1 MAGLEPGSS
10 ASFQTSEEDSASN
23 AIGRT
28 GSRACMNNN
37 NSIARRECTGL
48 SLGVARKPRGRP
60 PGSKNKAKPAV
71 IITRDS
77 EDAMRPHILEVAG
90 GHDVV
95 ECLTQFCGRR
105 QVGLCVLSGRGM
117 VTNVTIRQPNG
128 SGSTVTFHGRFEILS
143 LSGAYNTPSGSSSSI
158 SSGLSIS
165 LAGAQGQVV
174 GGSVAGTLRAAGP
187 VIVIVASFTTPSH
200 HNLPQDDQEEN
211 GNGNSAA
218 VPPPANV
225 GAPNGYN
232 ITPSNSDSCVYTV
245 SPNPISSQL
254 PPDHVLPWPTQ
265 ASVRPPYSIR

>member
-1 MAGLEPGSS
+1 MAGLEGGSS

-28 GSRACMNNN
+28 GSRACINNN

-60 PGSKNKAKPAV
+60 PGSKNKAKPPV
-71 IITRDS
+71 VITRDS

-117 VTNVTIRQPNG
+117 VTNVTIRQATG
-128 SGSTVTFHGRFEILS
+128 TGSTVTFHGRFEILS
-143 LSGAYNTPSGSSSSI
+143 LSGAYTAPSGASSSPC
-158 SSGLSIS
+158 GLSIS
-165 LAGAQGQVV
+165 LAGAQGQVL
-174 GGSVAGTLRAAGP
+174 GGSVAGVLRAAGP
-187 VIVIVASFTTPSH
+187 VIVIVASFTSPAH
-200 HNLPQDDQEEN
+200 HNLPHDDEEDN
-211 GNGNSAA
+211 GNGNGTVA
-218 VPPPANV
+218 PPSSI
-225 GAPNGYN
+225 GANGYN
-232 ITPSNSDSCVYTV
+232 MTPTNSDSCVYTV
-245 SPNPISSQL
+245 SPNPINSQL